1 MKRLFCLLFAVG
13 VACLLMGCQAFVTPM
28 FQTSRDVSSQIADLS
43 TKDIVANIDRFAG
56 SPEKTVAV
64 LNELGERQEEIK
76 SLSPSE
82 KSAVL
87 KAGVS
92 ATIPMKEISSIA
104 DSTMNSGESG
114 TDPNKVLESVL
125 SSVPEMDTKALEVI
139 LESDFEGLSTQ
150 DIALSSVAVAL
161 TAVKKEGGETE
172 DLATKLQGA
181 IKPTH
186 DENGNV
192 TGVEFSDENGFEKED
207 SASALSAV
215 VGALDKVVKDPQRKN
230 EEILPG
236 VSVDTLIGMISGG
249 ANEKN

>member
-1 MKRLFCLLFAVG
+1 MKRLFYILFG
-13 VACLLMGCQAFVTPM
+13 IFFLCFFIGCQAFVTPM

-82 KSAVL
+82 KSAIL

-139 LESDFEGLSTQ
+139 LESDFEGITTQ
-150 DIALSSVAVAL
+150 DIVLSSVAVAMS
-161 TAVKKEGGETE
+161 AVKKEGGDTNQLAEKLKGAITYTE
-172 DLATKLQGA
+172 DADGSRS
-181 IKPTH
+181 
-186 DENGNV
+186 V
-192 TGVEFSDENGFEKED
+192 SFTGDGFTDASSKE
-207 SASALSAV
+207 ALNAV
-215 VGALDKVVKDPQRKN
+215 AGALTEVVKDPQRKN

-236 VSVDTLIGMISGG
+236 VSVDALIGMISGG

>member
-13 VACLLMGCQAFVTPM
+13 VACLLMGCQAFVTPL
-28 FQTSRDVSSQIADLS
+28 FETTRDVSSQIADLS
-43 TKDIVANIDRFAG
+43 TEEVVANIDRFAG

-64 LNELGERQEEIK
+64 LNELGKRQEEIK

-82 KSAVL
+82 KSAIL

-92 ATIPMKEISSIA
+92 AAIPMKEISSIA
-104 DSTMNSGESG
+104 DSTMNSGEGG

-139 LESDFEGLSTQ
+139 LESDFEGITTQ
-150 DIALSSVAVAL
+150 DIVLSSVAVAMS
-161 TAVKKEGGETE
+161 AVKKDGGDTNQLAEKLKGAITYTE
-172 DLATKLQGA
+172 DADGSGSVSFTGDGFTDASSKEAL
-181 IKPTH
+181 
-186 DENGNV
+186 NV
-192 TGVEFSDENGFEKED
+192 V
-207 SASALSAV
+207 A
-215 VGALDKVVKDPQRKN
+215 GALDKVVKDPQRKN

-236 VSVDTLIGMISGG
+236 VSVGTLIGMISGG

>member
-13 VACLLMGCQAFVTPM
+13 VACLLMGCQAFVTPL
-28 FQTSRDVSSQIADLS
+28 FETTRDVSSQIADLS
-43 TKDIVANIDRFAG
+43 TEEVVANIDRFAG

-64 LNELGERQEEIK
+64 LNELGKRQEEIK

-82 KSAVL
+82 KSAIL

-139 LESDFEGLSTQ
+139 LESDFEGITTQ
-150 DIALSSVAVAL
+150 DIVLSSVAVAMS
-161 TAVKKEGGETE
+161 AVKKEGGDTNQLAEKLKGAITYTE
-172 DLATKLQGA
+172 DADGSGSVSFTGDGFTDASSKEAL
-181 IKPTH
+181 
-186 DENGNV
+186 NV
-192 TGVEFSDENGFEKED
+192 I
-207 SASALSAV
+207 A
-215 VGALDKVVKDPQRKN
+215 GALDKVVKDPQRKN

-236 VSVDTLIGMISGG
+236 VNVDTLIGMISGG

>member
-1 MKRLFCLLFAVG
+1 MKRLFYILFG
-13 VACLLMGCQAFVTPM
+13 IFFLCFFIGCQAFVTPM

-82 KSAVL
+82 KSAIL

-139 LESDFEGLSTQ
+139 LALHQEELHNKSESLLAMMEPLMVFVLGILVLWL
-150 DIALSSVAVAL
+150 ALGIFL
-161 TAVKKEGGETE
+161 PLWE
-172 DLATKLQGA
+172 LPMQ
-181 IKPTH
+181 IK
-186 DENGNV
+186 G
-192 TGVEFSDENGFEKED
+192 
-207 SASALSAV
+207 
-215 VGALDKVVKDPQRKN
+215 
-230 EEILPG
+230 
-236 VSVDTLIGMISGG
+236 
-249 ANEKN
+249 

>member
-13 VACLLMGCQAFVTPM
+13 TACLLMGCQAFVTPM

-82 KSAVL
+82 KSAIL

-125 SSVPEMDTKALEVI
+125 SSVPEMETKALEVI
-139 LESDFEGLSTQ
+139 LESDFEGITTQ
-150 DIALSSVAVAL
+150 DIVLSSVAVAMS
-161 TAVKKEGGETE
+161 AVKKEGGDTNQLAEKLKGAITYTE
-172 DLATKLQGA
+172 DTDGS
-181 IKPTH
+181 
-186 DENGNV
+186 GSV
-192 TGVEFSDENGFEKED
+192 SFTGDGFTDASSKE
-207 SASALSAV
+207 ALNAV
-215 VGALDKVVKDPQRKN
+215 AGALDKVVKDPQRKN

>member
-1 MKRLFCLLFAVG
+1 MKRLFYILFG
-13 VACLLMGCQAFVTPM
+13 IFFLCFFMGCQAFVTPL

-82 KSAVL
+82 KSAIL

-139 LESDFEGLSTQ
+139 LESDFEGITTQ
-150 DIALSSVAVAL
+150 DIVLSSVAVAMS
-161 TAVKKEGGETE
+161 AVKKDGGDTNQ
-172 DLATKLQGA
+172 LAEKLKGA
-181 IKPTH
+181 ITYTEADGSGSVSFTGDGFT
-186 DENGNV
+186 DESSKEALNV
-192 TGVEFSDENGFEKED
+192 V
-207 SASALSAV
+207 A
-215 VGALDKVVKDPQRKN
+215 GALDKVVKDPQRKN

>member
-1 MKRLFCLLFAVG
+1 MKRLFYILFG
-13 VACLLMGCQAFVTPM
+13 IFFLCFFIGCQAFVTSM
-28 FQTSRDVSSQIADLS
+28 FQTSRDDSSQIADLS

-76 SLSPSE
+76 SLLPSE
-82 KSAVL
+82 KSAIL

-139 LESDFEGLSTQ
+139 LESEDKNLKDFL
-150 DIALSSVAVAL
+150 LLKAVMMI
-161 TAVKKEGGETE
+161 EMS
-172 DLATKLQGA
+172 A
-181 IKPTH
+181 IF
-186 DENGNV
+186 
-192 TGVEFSDENGFEKED
+192 TGVPYPKELFSN
-207 SASALSAV
+207 APIAV
-215 VGALDKVVKDPQRKN
+215 YFSLIFNSERDIERFVK
-230 EEILPG
+230 LYY
-236 VSVDTLIGMISGG
+236 
-249 ANEKN
+249 

>member
-1 MKRLFCLLFAVG
+1 MWDILSYVGGIYEAFVLYFIWDFFPLLFYR
-13 VACLLMGCQAFVTPM
+13 MQAFVTPL

-76 SLSPSE
+76 SLLPSE
-82 KSAVL
+82 KSAIL

-139 LESDFEGLSTQ
+139 LESDFEGITTQ
-150 DIALSSVAVAL
+150 DIVLSSVAVAMS
-161 TAVKKEGGETE
+161 AVKKRWRGY
-172 DLATKLQGA
+172 K
-181 IKPTH
+181 
-186 DENGNV
+186 
-192 TGVEFSDENGFEKED
+192 S
-207 SASALSAV
+207 
-215 VGALDKVVKDPQRKN
+215 
-230 EEILPG
+230 
-236 VSVDTLIGMISGG
+236 IG
-249 ANEKN
+249 

>member
-13 VACLLMGCQAFVTPM
+13 TACLLMGCQAFVTPM

-82 KSAVL
+82 NSAIL

-139 LESDFEGLSTQ
+139 LESDFKGITTQ
-150 DIALSSVAVAL
+150 DIVLSSVAVAMS
-161 TAVKKEGGETE
+161 AVKKEGGDTNQ
-172 DLATKLQGA
+172 LAEKLKGA
-181 IKPTH
+181 ITYEDADGSRSVSFTGDGFTDASSK
-186 DENGNV
+186 EALNV
-192 TGVEFSDENGFEKED
+192 V
-207 SASALSAV
+207 A
-215 VGALDKVVKDPQRKN
+215 GALDKVVKDPQRKN

-236 VSVDTLIGMISGG
+236 VSVGTLIGMISGG

>member
-1 MKRLFCLLFAVG
+1 MKRLFYILFG
-13 VACLLMGCQAFVTPM
+13 IFFLCFFIGCQAFVTPM
-28 FQTSRDVSSQIADLS
+28 FKTSRDVSAQIANLS

-64 LNELGERQEEIK
+64 LNELGGRQEEIK

-82 KSAVL
+82 KSAIL

-104 DSTMNSGESG
+104 DSTMNSGEG
-114 TDPNKVLESVL
+114 GMDPNEVLKSVL

-150 DIALSSVAVAL
+150 DIALSSVAVAM

-172 DLATKLQGA
+172 DLATKLQSA

-192 TGVEFSDENGFEKED
+192 TGVEFSNENGFNNED
-207 SASALSAV
+207 SVSALNAV
-215 VGALDKVVKDPQRKN
+215 AGALDKVVKDPQRKN